1 MSSLSPDQARQQLDE
16 ADQRSQLAQ
25 TETTAS
31 AAFTGGV
38 AVLVAVT
45 LTAVTLWRDNSLGL
59 IIGMGVFAVTLALL
73 LGWHART
80 VRVAPRGWGR
90 RYLLGFGSTM
100 VLYTA
105 GIFWE
110 AFAFPGWGIFA
121 PYCVLVALPGL
132 AAAAQMRRG

>member
-1 MSSLSPDQARQQLDE
+1 MSSLSPDQARRQLDE
-16 ADQRSQLAQ
+16 ADQRSTLAP
-25 TETTAS
+25 TDTAVG
-31 AAFTGGV
+31 ATFTGGV
-38 AVLVAVT
+38 AVLVALT
-45 LTAVTLWRDNSLGL
+45 LAVVTLWRDSALGL
-59 IIGMGVFAVTLALL
+59 IIGMGVFAVMLALL

-100 VLYTA
+100 VLYTV

-121 PYCVLVALPGL
+121 PYCVLVAIPGL
-132 AAAAQMRRG
+132 VAAVQMRRA